1 MNVLRN
7 ILTGSRYLIIIS
19 VLGTL
24 VGAIIVLGYGA
35 VTVVGV
41 LIQIFVVRNIF
52 STEEVKIVAVASVE
66 LIDLFLLSTILYIIS
81 LGLYSLF
88 IDPKLPLPKWLQI
101 GDLNDLKERILGV
114 ILVLLAI
121 SFLGY
126 VVEWHLGDYS
136 IVALGVAVALVIF
149 AIAYSLTS
157 GAFSSKLTP
166 TDKGND
172 ENHVDDS
179 QK

>member
-1 MNVLRN
+1 MNVLRSL
-7 ILTGSRYLIIIS
+7 LTGSRYLIIIS

-41 LIQIFVVRNIF
+41 LIQIFFVRNIF

-81 LGLYSLF
+81 LGLYRLF
-88 IDPKLPLPKWLQI
+88 IDAKLPLPKWLEI

-149 AIAYSLTS
+149 AIAYSLTT

-166 TDKGND
+166 TNKGND
-172 ENHVDDS
+172 ENQVDDS

>member
-7 ILTGSRYLIIIS
+7 ILAGSRYLIIIS

-24 VGAIIVLGYGA
+24 VGSIIVLGYGA

-41 LIQIFVVRNIF
+41 LIQIFFVRDIF
-52 STEEVKIVAVASVE
+52 TTDEIKIVAVASVE
-66 LIDLFLLSTILYIIS
+66 VIDLFLLSTILYITS
-81 LGLYSLF
+81 LGLYRLF
-88 IDPKLPLPKWLQI
+88 IDPKLPLPNWLEI

-126 VVEWHLGDYS
+126 VVEWHFGDDS
-136 IVALGVAVALVIF
+136 IVALGVAVGLVLF
-149 AIAYSLTS
+149 AIAYSLTA

-166 TDKGND
+166 TDKRND
-172 ENHVDDS
+172 ENHVVDS